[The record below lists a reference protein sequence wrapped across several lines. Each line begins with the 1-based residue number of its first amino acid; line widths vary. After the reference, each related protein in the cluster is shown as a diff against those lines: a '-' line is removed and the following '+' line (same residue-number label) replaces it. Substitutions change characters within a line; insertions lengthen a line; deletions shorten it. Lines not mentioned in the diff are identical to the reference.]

1 MGNTWKHIKNHK
13 KQKKHIKIGHLGF
26 SGGPLCDL
34 NGDIYGTSTID
45 GGFTGKFSRN
55 GWS

>member
-34 NGDIYGTSTID
+34 VTFMGHPQKD